1 MNCKTQVLGRFRIF
15 SFLSFVVLCGCLM
28 GGGQLAVA
36 QSDPCNSPTVGA
48 PATSVG
54 TDTEGRCSAVITVT
68 AVDNAG
74 NAIAFNVSVTEVP
87 PYDGAEDILV
97 GVQNDSGANL
107 TSMKLSSPDITDKG
121 IFAFDFDG
129 PCSLNA
135 TLCFHGAQQQQSPGD
150 YQGPENTF
158 TVDPGTPCTVNN
170 MSTMCFTSGT
180 VNFNFSAIPAGGR
193 TWFALEGSPQALA
206 ATGQTVT
213 QLLNPTENDFNFT
226 STGDTAHPTIQKIIY
241 SNSGTDPSGTTM
253 QVTFRPISPTQFQNL
268 VAGTFAQGS
277 SCIPQEISLNS
288 FACAVTI
295 ALCKGPDDTS
305 FTGQHCPQASAAATS
320 IIGVDMKYFT
330 NKFDLPTSV
339 PNPGYLAATDNALDC
354 GPDLDNTCRQLH
366 NIFTGIADDCC
377 TTSGGT
383 KSFNSLFVPVS
394 GTYFFTGFFQ
404 PVDNLPV
411 VNMVKAGSAVP
422 IKFSLGANFGL
433 NILTVGSPGS
443 GPIPCSSTD
452 PVDTIETTVT
462 AGNSSLSYDPTSNQY
477 TYVWKTQSAWAN
489 TCRQLVVSF
498 ADGTTQRA
506 NFKFKK

>member
-1 MNCKTQVLGRFRIF
+1 
-15 SFLSFVVLCGCLM
+15 
-28 GGGQLAVA
+28 
-36 QSDPCNSPTVGA
+36 
-48 PATSVG
+48 
-54 TDTEGRCSAVITVT
+54 
-68 AVDNAG
+68 
-74 NAIAFNVSVTEVP
+74 
-87 PYDGAEDILV
+87 
-97 GVQNDSGANL
+97 
-107 TSMKLSSPDITDKG
+107 MKLSSPDITDKG

-129 PCSLNA
+129 PCSSKPS
-135 TLCFHGAQQQQSPGD
+135 LCFNGAQQQQSPGD
-150 YQGPENTF
+150 YQGPDNTF
-158 TVDPGTPCTVNN
+158 TPDPGTVCIVNDIQ
-170 MSTMCFTSGT
+170 TMCFTSGT
-180 VNFNFSAIPAGGR
+180 VSFISAIPTGGR

-213 QLLNPTENDFNFT
+213 ELLNPTETDFNFT
-226 STGDTAHPTIQKIIY
+226 STGDTIHPTIQRIFY
-241 SNSGTDPSGTTM
+241 TNSGTDPSGTTM
-253 QVTFRPISPTQFQNL
+253 QVTFRSISPTQFQNL

-277 SCIPQEISLNS
+277 SCIPQEISPNS

-295 ALCKGPDDTS
+295 ALCKGPSDTS
-305 FTGQHCPQASAAATS
+305 FTGQHCPQASPDPTS

-330 NKFDLPTSV
+330 NAFDLPTSV

-411 VNMVKAGSAVP
+411 INMVKAGSAVP

-443 GPIPCSSTD
+443 GFIPCSSTD

-462 AGNSSLSYDPTSNQY
+462 AGSSSLSYDPTSNQY